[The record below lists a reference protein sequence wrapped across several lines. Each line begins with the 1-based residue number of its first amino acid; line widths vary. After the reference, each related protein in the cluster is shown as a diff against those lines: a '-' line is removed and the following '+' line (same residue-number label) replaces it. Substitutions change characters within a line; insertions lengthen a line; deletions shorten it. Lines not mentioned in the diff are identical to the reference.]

1 LASTLYLFLEYV
13 EELKNFRA
21 EEKRVDAIVVL
32 TGGTGRADLG
42 LKLLRQGFGGVLVL
56 SGVNKDA
63 DVDSIFLTS
72 FTEFDRLSVILE
84 KRSKSTFGN
93 AIEVRGILSEREL
106 RSMLLITS
114 MYHMK
119 RAQYIFERIMP
130 ADIEMALYP
139 VPNPG
144 FNRNW
149 WKGKGFIS
157 AFTEFAKYYWY
168 YLRFSFE
175 DLTV

>member
-1 LASTLYLFLEYV
+1 LEFV

-42 LKLLRQGFGGVLVL
+42 LKLLRQGLGGVLVL

-63 DVDSIFLTS
+63 DVDAIFLTS
-72 FTEFDRLSVILE
+72 LTEFDRLSVILD
-84 KRSKSTFGN
+84 KKSKSTFGN
-93 AIEVRGILSEREL
+93 ALEVRGVLSEREL

-119 RAQYIFERIMP
+119 RAQFIFERIMP
-130 ADIEMALYP
+130 ADIEIALYP
-139 VPNPG
+139 VPNPEFG
-144 FNRNW
+144 LNW